1 MTAWKTS
8 IYLLF
13 AFLGM
18 TFVSV
23 LVRMPEVKETIG
35 VSTAGLGIVLL
46 GGSFGSIPA
55 LLIAGRLIERF
66 GTKPLIVIGY
76 FSMALSTAFIL
87 VALQLHSAPC
97 MFVALLLFGFCMASA
112 DVAIN
117 LDGSSIE
124 QKLGRSIMPR
134 LHAGYS
140 VGAFVGVSLGT
151 AATSINFP
159 ITIQVI
165 ILSALTALLPLL
177 VGRFLPAGTG
187 KHDHQEA
194 AKAKGRSSLFK
205 NKMVVWLALGI
216 FGITLAEGAS
226 NDWLVLG
233 FVDGYQVTR
242 TQAGVGYACLMIA
255 MTIARFFGG
264 NIVDRLGRHRALRI
278 FAVAGVAG
286 ILLVVLSQN
295 LVLAYFGSALW
306 GIGVALG
313 FPLFI
318 SAAGEGEDSARKVS
332 FVTTAGYAAFLV
344 GPPLLGFIGE
354 AIGILQMF
362 YLLALFMAAA
372 AYFASATKASSKS
385 AS

>member
-55 LLIAGRLIERF
+55 LLIAGRLIERV

-97 MFVALLLFGFCMASA
+97 MFAALLLFGFCMASA

-177 VGRFLPAGTG
+177 IGRFLPAGTG
-187 KHDHQEA
+187 KHDHHEA

-216 FGITLAEGAS
+216 FGM
-226 NDWLVLG
+226 LG
-233 FVDGYQVTR
+233 GCGVTCAFIGWHVIGLPA
-242 TQAGVGYACLMIA
+242 AGVG
-255 MTIARFFGG
+255 
-264 NIVDRLGRHRALRI
+264 
-278 FAVAGVAG
+278 
-286 ILLVVLSQN
+286 
-295 LVLAYFGSALW
+295 
-306 GIGVALG
+306 
-313 FPLFI
+313 
-318 SAAGEGEDSARKVS
+318 
-332 FVTTAGYAAFLV
+332 
-344 GPPLLGFIGE
+344 
-354 AIGILQMF
+354 
-362 YLLALFMAAA
+362 LALIIVG
-372 AYFASATKASSKS
+372 YVVKRFAEA
-385 AS
+385 